1 MLFSSLRHKKP
12 FKKYIAFEKVLLGSG
27 FKEVELEDIKEN
39 DVLLM
44 EGAYQKLNHVALYI
58 GDQTI
63 LHHVIG
69 KLSCREI
76 YDLEYLQITKK
87 VFRYDS

>member
-1 MLFSSLRHKKP
+1 MKILKKMIVARDNFYTSL
-12 FKKYIAFEKVLLGSG
+12 L
-27 FKEVELEDIKEN
+27 KEN
-39 DVLLM
+39 DILLM
-44 EGAYQKLNHVALYI
+44 KGAYEKLNHVAIYV

-76 YDLEYLQITKK
+76 FDLQYQQITKK
-87 VFRYDS
+87 VYRYEP

>member
-1 MLFSSLRHKKP
+1 MAKTKTIKDFAENP
-12 FKKYIAFEKVLLGSG
+12 YFEKVLLGSG
-27 FKEVELEDIKEN
+27 FAEVKLEDIKEN

-76 YDLEYLQITKK
+76 YDLEYLQLTKK